1 MLYRVQPGNEL
12 MWTDLD
18 ASLVDLAREGLDLDR
33 LEWQPVDSEHRHA
46 EVVAIALRH
55 GTKTETGIVFP
66 ARLLSVVER
75 PGKLL
80 RDYENLRK
88 APGIRPSRPP
98 MNVANTC
105 RRAGLRRARRAIRSS
120 GNRCGR
126 RCWTLS
132 SVPPNCCPGRYAMT
146 WPPGGRTAA
155 ASSLCP
161 VGNPVAASRQAPVPA
176 RGGATPMMG

>member
-1 MLYRVQPGNEL
+1 MLYRVQPGNAL
-12 MWTDLD
+12 MWSDLD

-88 APGIRPSRPP
+88 ASGHPAIQTADERREHVSPGWIEAGKKSDQVVWESVRVAVLDAEQRAADLLSRP
-98 MNVANTC
+98 V
-105 RRAGLRRARRAIRSS
+105 RADLA
-120 GNRCGR
+120 
-126 RCWTLS
+126 
-132 SVPPNCCPGRYAMT
+132 T
-146 WPPGGRTAA
+146 WW
-155 ASSLCP
+155 
-161 VGNPVAASRQAPVPA
+161 QE
-176 RGGATPMMG
+176 RGGIIE